1 MYHHGK
7 ADANVLNPL
16 GILALRGMKRN
27 LYYCT
32 TCTTK
37 KHTHLYMRVCVW
49 RKIETHTPRA

>member
-16 GILALRGMKRN
+16 VILALRGMKRN

-37 KHTHLYMRVCVW
+37 KHTYLYMRVCV
-49 RKIETHTPRA
+49 